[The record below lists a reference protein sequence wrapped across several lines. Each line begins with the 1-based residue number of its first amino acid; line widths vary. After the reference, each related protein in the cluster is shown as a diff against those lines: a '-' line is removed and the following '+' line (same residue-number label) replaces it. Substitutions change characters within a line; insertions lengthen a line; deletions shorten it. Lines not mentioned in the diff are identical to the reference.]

1 MKPLRLSLLLG
12 LTLAA
17 SACATVPPPIDQLM
31 AAELAI
37 QRADLARGGEASSS
51 ELRAAK
57 AKLAAAREAV
67 ARRENL
73 PATRLAVE
81 AQLDADLATA
91 RTEAAKAQFNV
102 EATRKSNEALRQ
114 QVLRNSANVAPIPI
128 PAAIP
133 PPIPAPI
140 PAPFPPADPV
150 PTLDDAPPPTRY

>member
-1 MKPLRLSLLLG
+1 MKPLRSSLLLA

-17 SACATVPPPIDQLM
+17 SACATVPPPTDQLN

-37 QRADLARGGEASSS
+37 QRADLARGGDASSS

-57 AKLAAAREAV
+57 AKLAAAREA
-67 ARRENL
+67 AERRDNL

-81 AQLDADLATA
+81 ARLDADLATA
-91 RTEAAKAQFNV
+91 RTEAARAQFNV

-128 PAAIP
+128 PA
-133 PPIPAPI
+133 PIPAADT
-140 PAPFPPADPV
+140 APV
-150 PTLDDAPPPTRY
+150 LDDSTPPTRY